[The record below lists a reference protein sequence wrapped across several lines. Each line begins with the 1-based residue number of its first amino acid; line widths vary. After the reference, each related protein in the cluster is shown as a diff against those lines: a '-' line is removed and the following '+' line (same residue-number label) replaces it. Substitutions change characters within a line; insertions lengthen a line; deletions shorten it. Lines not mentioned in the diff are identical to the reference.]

1 MCVCVC
7 VCARALD
14 THYFWDLPRKHWPGG
29 GGEIFCL
36 LVILFVSCGGRLPS
50 ALGLSGVPD
59 RAPGNVELKADLL
72 ACLVCL
78 LPCQLSVNAAMS
90 HVKLLWQVRSGH
102 LKLTGHGVLLRKQ
115 VGFGF
120 VCVCDSVCVSD
131 SVCFNELSI
140 WGQRADSGQY
150 NYFNFRK
157 SYATASWS
165 TFSGDGWGGGGGDP
179 IKEAGWVWVRVCVCD
194 SDSVCFNELSIW
206 GQRADSGQNNY
217 FNFRKNHASSSWST
231 FSGGEPHQCGSR
243 QIQRLLCARP
253 QTSYQVSK
261 QLSLPKLGRNGAQSR
276 KITRDDLTQI
286 WGSRI
291 AQWCKRRTR
300 SWSKSIRF
308 ESPAGEFSVLWG
320 QLSVLAASV
329 HSTPCYRSS
338 T

>member
-7 VCARALD
+7 ARARARALD

-140 WGQRADSGQY
+140 WGQRAVSGQY

-157 SYATASWS
+157 NYATSSWS
-165 TFSGDGWGGGGGDP
+165 TFSGDGGGGGILLRKQVGF
-179 IKEAGWVWVRVCVCD
+179 GFVCVCVTVT
-194 SDSVCFNELSIW
+194 VC
-206 GQRADSGQNNY
+206 
-217 FNFRKNHASSSWST
+217 
-231 FSGGEPHQCGSR
+231 
-243 QIQRLLCARP
+243 
-253 QTSYQVSK
+253 
-261 QLSLPKLGRNGAQSR
+261 
-276 KITRDDLTQI
+276 
-286 WGSRI
+286 
-291 AQWCKRRTR
+291 
-300 SWSKSIRF
+300 
-308 ESPAGEFSVLWG
+308 VLM
-320 QLSVLAASV
+320 S
-329 HSTPCYRSS
+329 
-338 T
+338 